1 MDYSKRCAC
10 CEGYEFN
17 CASTEKTEFPFAALM
32 DTTHIFNGNKC
43 AISIF
48 PALANFDTIFE
59 KMINRPFVLACIKS
73 FQIEGLKL
81 TKDNW
86 RKYIDKGDML
96 EAAERAVFV
105 R

>member
-1 MDYSKRCAC
+1 MIK
-10 CEGYEFN
+10 CEGEVVTIKGSWKQIMSEYMKLSE
-17 CASTEKTEFPFAALM
+17 
-32 DTTHIFNGNKC
+32 
-43 AISIF
+43 AIIIYS
-48 PALANFDTIFE
+48 D
-59 KMINRPFVLACIKS
+59 KKYRV
-73 FQIEGLKL
+73 KL